1 MRDNWNVRVV
11 GAVDHGGGGGY
22 AEVVAR
28 GSSEVHVLL
37 NRERLSKEGGSE
49 LSSMVGD
56 TNLYLME
63 KMVQQK
69 LRLW

>member
-1 MRDNWNVRVV
+1 MEE
-11 GAVDHGGGGGY
+11 
-22 AEVVAR
+22 EVAMQK
-28 GSSEVHVLL
+28 SWHEDPQKCTFILL

-63 KMVQQK
+63 KQK

>member
-1 MRDNWNVRVV
+1 MTTEE
-11 GAVDHGGGGGY
+11 
-22 AEVVAR
+22 EVALQK
-28 GSSEVHVLL
+28 SWHEDPPKCTFILL

>member
-1 MRDNWNVRVV
+1 MTTEE
-11 GAVDHGGGGGY
+11 
-22 AEVVAR
+22 EVALQK
-28 GSSEVHVLL
+28 SWHEDPKKCTFILL